1 MIEAKPVNIDYK
13 ETYSPMMDATIFRY
27 LICLT
32 VLKWLDL
39 VSPETKSK
47 LLKNKTD
54 KYMHLGIILIGIIR
68 LHHKEIGALININL

>member
-1 MIEAKPVNIDYK
+1 
-13 ETYSPMMDATIFRY
+13 MMDATIFRY

-54 KYMHLGIILIGIIR
+54 KYMHLGIILIGIIG
-68 LHHKEIGALININL
+68 LHRKEIGALININLLDTRTNTVGRALF

>member
-1 MIEAKPVNIDYK
+1 
-13 ETYSPMMDATIFRY
+13 MMDATIFRY

-54 KYMHLGIILIGIIR
+54 KYMHLGIILIGIIG
-68 LHHKEIGALININL
+68 LHRKVWLEFFIEFKCEHIYY